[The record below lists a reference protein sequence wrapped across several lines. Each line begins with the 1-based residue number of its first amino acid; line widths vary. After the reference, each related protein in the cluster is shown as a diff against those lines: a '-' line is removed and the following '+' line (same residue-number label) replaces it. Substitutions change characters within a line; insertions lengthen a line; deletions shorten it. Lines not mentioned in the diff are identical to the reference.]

1 MADPLD
7 SATPWVA
14 EHTRKYVETGGEDGH
29 IWKGVPC
36 LVLTTKGRKSG
47 KLRRTALIYSRDA
60 KDYVIIASKGGADSD
75 PLWYL
80 NLIEEPS
87 VTVQVGKDV
96 FRARARTV
104 EGPARSRLWADMA
117 KIWPDYDS
125 DQSKTER
132 EIPVVKLI
140 RT

>member
-36 LVLTTKGRKSG
+36 LVLTTKGRRSG
-47 KLRRTALIYSRDA
+47 KLRRNALIYGRDGN
-60 KDYVIIASKGGADSD
+60 DYVIIASKGGADSD

-87 VTVQVGKDV
+87 VTVQVGAEV

-104 EGPARSRLWADMA
+104 EGPSRSRLWGDMA
-117 KIWPDYDS
+117 KIWPDYDGY
-125 DQSKTER
+125 QAKTER

-140 RT
+140 RS